1 MFFILQI
8 EQEFYPL
15 FDCSASLSQ
24 SPNDEESFH
33 VSPELL
39 DCTYFLWLFQLPAF
53 LYKYMKRI
61 TQIVVEMHQDNGLL
75 FMSIGMTRL
84 CNIIH
89 MCKQQLNMRKLKNLI
104 GQLSNH
110 MSNKSKLH
118 YSLYYTYI
126 STIILW
132 RPGKHMYF
140 GIAPWLYQA
149 GRGRRGFTQN

>member
-1 MFFILQI
+1 
-8 EQEFYPL
+8 
-15 FDCSASLSQ
+15 
-24 SPNDEESFH
+24 
-33 VSPELL
+33 
-39 DCTYFLWLFQLPAF
+39 
-53 LYKYMKRI
+53 
-61 TQIVVEMHQDNGLL
+61 
-75 FMSIGMTRL
+75 MSIGMTRL

-140 GIAPWLYQA
+140 GIALWLNQA
-149 GRGRRGFTQN
+149 GRGRRGFTRNWLALYVFDYISLMLGFGISMVWLATIFPESFATDLLGDHCVLCGSYYLSFPVTVLHVYNQ